1 MNSSDVL
8 KKLIEDTESD
18 KIKWVVT
25 IENELVKSIFEK
37 ELTPN
42 KKVVFKIVYYNQHP
56 KSTKLYVYFNKKD
69 NWGSTTLTIM
79 DIGGNKKRNEA
90 RIVSQLLNKI
100 LLKEEKLR
108 NEVDIELDDEF
119 AIGDRVVVIKEQDFQ
134 KDVIVGQKGIIVN
147 QFNKD
152 GLKFL
157 VEFDDKFSY
166 LLINNDFNYEIN
178 DKNNIKSG
186 QCWLMDPNNIRKI
199 GYKKSK

>member
-69 NWGSTTLTIM
+69 N
-79 DIGGNKKRNEA
+79 
-90 RIVSQLLNKI
+90 
-100 LLKEEKLR
+100 
-108 NEVDIELDDEF
+108 
-119 AIGDRVVVIKEQDFQ
+119 
-134 KDVIVGQKGIIVN
+134 
-147 QFNKD
+147 
-152 GLKFL
+152 
-157 VEFDDKFSY
+157 Y
-166 LLINNDFNYEIN
+166 
-178 DKNNIKSG
+178 
-186 QCWLMDPNNIRKI
+186 
-199 GYKKSK
+199 